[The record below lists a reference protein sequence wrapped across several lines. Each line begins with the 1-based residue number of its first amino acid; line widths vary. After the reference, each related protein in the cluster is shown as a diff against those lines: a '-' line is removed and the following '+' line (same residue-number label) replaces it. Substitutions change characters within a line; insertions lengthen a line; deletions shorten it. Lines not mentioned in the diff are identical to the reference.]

1 VLLIAFVL
9 AAYGATL
16 RADFVNWDD
25 PVHVYENQRVT
36 APDAL
41 RRSWSNGT
49 NPGFYP
55 ILFGTY
61 GLEWRAAG
69 GKPWLLHLDNV
80 LLHAVNTLLVGA
92 LARELGMSP
101 MASWLVAGLWA
112 LHPAQVES
120 VAWITERKN
129 VLYTAFWLGSLLLYS
144 RWRRAG
150 VSNYAGSVLLFA
162 LSLLS
167 KGAALTLPA
176 ALVLVEWARGRRLDR
191 RFWLSLVPY
200 VALGI
205 LGGVGLLGLVPAT
218 LEVPPLESRFAVA
231 CRALWF
237 YLATFLWPH
246 PLVPV
251 YPTWSLEVTSP
262 SNLVAALGVLTLV
275 AVGIVTWRR
284 VPRIILFGVGL
295 FVTNI
300 FLVLGVVWNSYHG
313 FAFVA
318 DRYLYLPAVGL
329 AIVPVAG
336 LGELARTARLPAR
349 AVTIAIVVWC
359 TALAFV
365 TWRQVPVWHDSD
377 RLWAYTLAHNPDCS
391 PCLQNLGLLF
401 AERGDLT
408 GAADHYERAFR
419 LGMQP
424 EGNISFGNVRLAQ
437 DRLDDAVA
445 LYELAAKS
453 DPGNAKASYNLGI
466 VLERQGKTAEA
477 IARYEEAVRRQP
489 DWPDPHNNLGV
500 ALFGSGRPDE
510 ARAHF
515 EAVLRLHP
523 GDVEAELNLGM
534 IAKESQQWEAA
545 ERHYRAAAS
554 VAKEEHLAA
563 AAHAS
568 LGDVLLERDKVAE
581 AGRQYEAALRSAPD
595 DADVLVALAWLRA
608 TGAEAG
614 WRDGAAAVR
623 LAERACSLTANEDA
637 NALDALAAAY
647 AEAGRF
653 PDAVRTGRQA
663 LEVAEEGSALAQE
676 IAARVA
682 LYESKR
688 PYRVPSR
695 AASASP

>member
-1 VLLIAFVL
+1 
-9 AAYGATL
+9 
-16 RADFVNWDD
+16 
-25 PVHVYENQRVT
+25 
-36 APDAL
+36 
-41 RRSWSNGT
+41 
-49 NPGFYP
+49 
-55 ILFGTY
+55 
-61 GLEWRAAG
+61 
-69 GKPWLLHLDNV
+69 
-80 LLHAVNTLLVGA
+80 
-92 LARELGMSP
+92 
-101 MASWLVAGLWA
+101 
-112 LHPAQVES
+112 
-120 VAWITERKN
+120 
-129 VLYTAFWLGSLLLYS
+129 
-144 RWRRAG
+144 
-150 VSNYAGSVLLFA
+150 
-162 LSLLS
+162 
-167 KGAALTLPA
+167 
-176 ALVLVEWARGRRLDR
+176 
-191 RFWLSLVPY
+191 
-200 VALGI
+200 
-205 LGGVGLLGLVPAT
+205 
-218 LEVPPLESRFAVA
+218 
-231 CRALWF
+231 
-237 YLATFLWPH
+237 
-246 PLVPV
+246 
-251 YPTWSLEVTSP
+251 
-262 SNLVAALGVLTLV
+262 
-275 AVGIVTWRR
+275 
-284 VPRIILFGVGL
+284 
-295 FVTNI
+295 
-300 FLVLGVVWNSYHG
+300 
-313 FAFVA
+313 
-318 DRYLYLPAVGL
+318 
-329 AIVPVAG
+329 
-336 LGELARTARLPAR
+336 
-349 AVTIAIVVWC
+349 
-359 TALAFV
+359 
-365 TWRQVPVWHDSD
+365 
-377 RLWAYTLAHNPDCS
+377 
-391 PCLQNLGLLF
+391 
-401 AERGDLT
+401 
-408 GAADHYERAFR
+408 
-419 LGMQP
+419 MQP